1 MQFFSYMCMIK
12 SLEEHFTN
20 DYVSH
25 DEDPHVAELV
35 RKSISTLDVGC
46 GDNQF
51 KKYMQ
56 NGSFIGLDLYNKNA
70 DLRVDILDYVTPIK
84 YDLIIC
90 FGSINFYNLKWIDD
104 RMHKIFSIWSRK
116 SRICM
121 KVNPNQPFASG
132 IRLEWFDR
140 WTTGLMNHYA
150 EIYDCE
156 VDEFRGAEDGR
167 FKWDYVTR

>member
-70 DLRVDILDYVTPIK
+70 DWRVDILDYVTPIK

-156 VDEFRGAEDGR
+156 VDEFREAEDGR